1 MRLMFLHPLRVIW
14 LALVILIGLVVS
26 PSSRAETLPMFGVRL
41 AAVNANFSGLNEST
55 TSGYGITLGVT
66 EVTYRVYADLNF
78 YSWDSASTRT
88 IHANYDYLWRA
99 GETWRPFVGVY
110 GGLVDLELD
119 AAKNYQ
125 SGASAGVQGG
135 VLLPLGKSGW
145 QLETGLRFGGF
156 DAKLT
161 HPATQQEVK
170 IKSQAEAFIVLS
182 FSS

>member
-1 MRLMFLHPLRVIW
+1 MLFR
-14 LALVILIGLVVS
+14 S
-26 PSSRAETLPMFGVRL
+26 
-41 AAVNANFSGLNEST
+41 
-55 TSGYGITLGVT
+55 
-66 EVTYRVYADLNF
+66 
-78 YSWDSASTRT
+78 
-88 IHANYDYLWRA
+88 
-99 GETWRPFVGVY
+99 RPFVGVY

>member
-1 MRLMFLHPLRVIW
+1 MRFKFLHSSQAAFLLLVLLVG
-14 LALVILIGLVVS
+14 LAVS

-99 GETWRPFVGVY
+99 GETWRPFAGVY

-125 SGASAGVQGG
+125 SGASAGVQAG
-135 VLLPLGKSGW
+135 VLFPLRKSGW
-145 QLETGLRFGGF
+145 QVETGLRFGGF

-161 HPATQQEVK
+161 NPTTQQDVK
-170 IKSQAEAFIVLS
+170 IKSQAEVFIVLN